1 MVQNVLYHIFMTYFC
16 TNECMC
22 YGYNVKNPQSKTEI
36 FEIHIEKQTN
46 GTNIMFEFL
55 FFFSNSLMAVI
66 LSRIQFSLTM
76 VENEL

>member
-1 MVQNVLYHIFMTYFC
+1 MSACAM
-16 TNECMC
+16 ECS
-22 YGYNVKNPQSKTEI
+22 VKNPQSKTEI